1 MEIKGIINIKK
12 ISHSRGKNL
21 RYQKILYR
29 NEVVC
34 AVLYFE
40 KIYSEVI
47 TTKSVPSTTLTVALS
62 DTNSL
67 LTPRGKSE
75 GRSKSERGYSVPVI
89 LTP

>member
-40 KIYSEVI
+40 KIYSKVI

-75 GRSKSERGYSVPVI
+75 GRSKSER
-89 LTP
+89 